1 MEHIKE
7 ISMNEHQM
15 EGTVGNMAGR
25 VQSAAGALS
34 DDPVAEIKG
43 KVRETAGKLQ
53 GAYGDAVDTVSD
65 VGGSVTRAIQA
76 NPLAAILIA
85 GTIGYV
91 LAWTLSR
98 D

>member
-1 MEHIKE
+1 
-7 ISMNEHQM
+7 MNEHQM
-15 EGTVGNMAGR
+15 EGSVGNMAGR

-76 NPLAAILIA
+76 NPVAAVLIA
-85 GTIGYV
+85 GTIGCV

>member
-1 MEHIKE
+1 
-7 ISMNEHQM
+7 MNEHQM

-34 DDPVAEIKG
+34 DDPVAEMKG

>member
-1 MEHIKE
+1 
-7 ISMNEHQM
+7 MNEHQM

-34 DDPVAEIKG
+34 DDPVGEIKG

-53 GAYGDAVDTVSD
+53 GAYGDVVDTVSD
-65 VGGSVTRAIQA
+65 AGGSLTRAIRT
-76 NPLAAILIA
+76 NPVAATLIA
-85 GTIGYV
+85 GTIGCV
-91 LAWTLSR
+91 LGWALTR

>member
-1 MEHIKE
+1 MLRIRSWLWALGRIAKKWR
-7 ISMNEHQM
+7 
-15 EGTVGNMAGR
+15 TV
-25 VQSAAGALS
+25 L
-34 DDPVAEIKG
+34 
-43 KVRETAGKLQ
+43 
-53 GAYGDAVDTVSD
+53 GDAVDTVSD